1 MGLIIGAVQ
10 FITYAIF
17 YLPINF
23 FFRVTTI
30 RKLQLEE
37 LKRGLVLTANHQ
49 SRMDLILIFAAI
61 PPKCYIR
68 LLPMYGLV
76 AEKYMNTWWKRLAL
90 TLLGC
95 YPLRAGDK
103 ETAKALL
110 FVLDKVD
117 RGKTILIFPEG
128 RILGEG
134 EAVKANPGIGYLA
147 LRRSIKVLPIHLSG
161 FRDVDLGKAI
171 IRKYHARVALGKPQA
186 YFGKEIN
193 KPTIIADKIL
203 RNIYKLGA

>member
-1 MGLIIGAVQ
+1 MDLIIGGVQ
-10 FITYAIF
+10 FITYAIL
-17 YLPINF
+17 YIPINF
-23 FFRVTTI
+23 FFRVRTI

-37 LKRGLVLTANHQ
+37 LRRGLVLTANHQ
-49 SRMDLILIFAAI
+49 SRMDLVLIFAAI
-61 PPKCYIR
+61 PPKYYIR

-76 AEKYMNTWWKRLAL
+76 AEKYMNTWWKKLAL

-95 YPLRAGDK
+95 YPLRAGEK

-117 RGKTILIFPEG
+117 KGKTILLFPEG

-134 EAVKANPGIGYLA
+134 EYARANPGIGYLA
-147 LRRSIKVLPIHLSG
+147 LRRQVKILPIHLSG
-161 FRDVDLGKAI
+161 FRNVELGSAI
-171 IRKYHARVALGKPQA
+171 SRRYSARVAIGKPQS

-203 RNIYKLGA
+203 NNIYKLGI

>member
-1 MGLIIGAVQ
+1 MDLIIGAVQ
-10 FITYAIF
+10 FITHAIL

-23 FFRVTTI
+23 FFRVKAI

-61 PPKCYIR
+61 PPKHYIK

-76 AEKYMNTWWKRLAL
+76 AEKYMNTWWKKLVL

-95 YPLRAGDK
+95 YPLRIGDR

-110 FVLDKVD
+110 FLLDKID
-117 RGKTILIFPEG
+117 RGKTILLFPEG
-128 RILGEG
+128 RIIGER
-134 EAVKANPGIGYLA
+134 EVAKANPGIGYLA
-147 LRRSIKVLPIHLSG
+147 LRRRIKILPIHLSG
-161 FRDVDLGKAI
+161 FRDVELSKTI
-171 IRKYHARVALGKPQA
+171 IRKYHARVILGQPQS
-186 YFGKEIN
+186 YFREATN
-193 KPTIIADKIL
+193 KPTIIADRIL
-203 RNIYKLGA
+203 SNIYKLEI